1 MFDLSVSLRK
11 HTSRLSTHI
20 FNREHYLLLNYMIFI
35 FLNFLSNLHITALFK
50 RAKFPHEKAMKFHY
64 IDLTE
69 RNFYNR
75 FEHISSFIIYINN
88 SKK

>member
-1 MFDLSVSLRK
+1 MLDLGVSLRK
-11 HTSRLSTHI
+11 HTSLSTHI

-35 FLNFLSNLHITALFK
+35 FLNFLSNLHITALFNW
-50 RAKFPHEKAMKFHY
+50 AQFPHEKAMKFHY

-75 FEHISSFIIYINN
+75 FEYISSFIIYINN